1 MKKALLLLT
10 IIVLFLNS
18 CAGSESDE
26 GRDVITFVKLS
37 SSETSVLLGNSIKL
51 QATDNLNNDVTGNT
65 AFYINGE
72 LNLDHNVFV
81 PTHIGDYTVTA
92 KYQSF
97 TTKPL
102 VVKSIALTGVNF
114 VHRILFEDFTGT
126 WCGNCPIASA
136 RFDKLIEQ
144 NDKAVFV
151 GLHGPTVQ
159 TDPFTNE
166 ASTAFINQ
174 LGIWAYPTILI
185 NHTKTWST
193 TNNNYTDVSFPLQYI
208 QPFSK
213 VGIALNTK
221 VENNVLSGDYNIA
234 FADNYSNLKTLVY
247 VVEDQIKYPQHNYF
261 NGSGG
266 KPILYDGVPIV
277 QDYVNHN
284 VLRAL
289 LTPITGDAIP
299 ANNSQNNSTYFKNF
313 SYPIPSNFVKEN
325 MKIIVVILNSQN
337 EVINVREAAINTNN
351 PLETLS

>member
-1 MKKALLLLT
+1 MKKTLLLLT
-10 IIVLFLNS
+10 MFVLFLNS

-26 GRDVITFVKLS
+26 GMNIVTYVKLS
-37 SSETSVLLGNSIKL
+37 SSESAVLLGNSIKL
-51 QATDNLNNDVTGNT
+51 IATDNLNNDVTGQST
-65 AFYINGE
+65 FYINGE
-72 LNLDHNVFV
+72 LNSDHNIFV
-81 PTHIGDYTVTA
+81 PTHIGEYTITA
-92 KYQSF
+92 KYQSI

-102 VVKSIALTGVNF
+102 TINSISLTGVNF

-144 NDKAVFV
+144 NNKAVFV

-185 NHTKTWST
+185 NHIAEWST
-193 TNNNYTDVSFPLQYI
+193 SNNNYTDVSFPLQYI
-208 QPFSK
+208 QPYSK
-213 VGIALNTK
+213 VGIAINTK
-221 VENNVLSGDYNIA
+221 LESNVISGDFSIA
-234 FADNYSNLKTLVY
+234 FAADYSNLKTLIY

-266 KPILYDGVPIV
+266 KPLLYGGLPIV
-277 QDYVNHN
+277 PDYVNHN

-289 LTPITGDAIP
+289 LTPVTGEAIP
-299 ANNSQNNSTYFKNF
+299 ANNSQNNNTYLKNF
-313 SYPIPSNFVKEN
+313 SYNIPSNFVKEN
-325 MKIIVVILNSQN
+325 MKIIVAVLNSQN
-337 EVINVREAAINTNN
+337 EVINVREAKVNTTNA
-351 PLETLS
+351 LETL